1 MKSLKAISV
10 LMVLTMFLILI
21 SGCAPAASTSAP
33 AEEAAVEEAVAEEE
47 EAVQEPVSEEPAKQ
61 LVFGLSNSWIGSEWR
76 SQMLAN
82 FELAA
87 SELGIATEVEH
98 ADTDVPGQ
106 IAQINNLIAKGVDAI
121 IINPADITALQTVI
135 ADAYA
140 QGVVVIIIDA
150 EIPGDDHVNVVINQK
165 EWAAISARWLVDKL
179 GGEGDIV
186 TIEGYLGHPANEY
199 RMEGVAEVLAANPGI
214 HLVGEDTGMW
224 DPATAQ
230 NVAANFIAAN
240 PGLDGIWTQ
249 DGMAEGTLLAV
260 EASGLPY
267 EEWPQVVC
275 EARGSGLRSWAK
287 VLEEHPDFDC
297 IAVINPPG
305 CAYDAVYVAY
315 NMIMGREIDTDK
327 LGGQFGNTLY
337 KPLTVIDKDNL
348 AEWMESIEGKAD
360 GYTLDAF
367 MTPEEIDAWFK

>member
-1 MKSLKAISV
+1 MKRIKAISV
-10 LMVLTMFLILI
+10 LMVLSMIVILI
-21 SGCAPAASTSAP
+21 SGCAPAAPTTAP
-33 AEEAAVEEAVAEEE
+33 AEEAAAEEAVVEEAAPAEE
-47 EAVQEPVSEEPAKQ
+47 VVEEPAKQ
-61 LVFGLSNSWIGSEWR
+61 LVFGLSNAWIGSEWR
-76 SQMLAN
+76 SQMLSN

-87 SELGIATEVEH
+87 EELGIETVAEH

-121 IINPADITALQTVI
+121 IINPADIAALKPVI
-135 ADAYA
+135 TDAES
-140 QGVVVIIIDA
+140 QGIVVIIIDA
-150 EIPGDDHVNVVINQK
+150 EIPGDHVNVVINQS
-165 EWAAISARWLVDKL
+165 EWASISARWLVEKL
-179 GGEGDIV
+179 GGSGDIV
-186 TIEGYLGHPANEY
+186 TIEGYLGHPANEF

-214 HLVGEDTGMW
+214 NLVGEDTGLW

-230 NVAANFIAAN
+230 NVAATFIAAN
-240 PGLDGIWTQ
+240 PGLNGIWTQ

-260 EASGLPY
+260 QASGLPY

-275 EARGSGLRSWAK
+275 EARGSGLRTWNK

-315 NMIMGREIDTDK
+315 NMLMGKEIDADK

-348 AEWMESIEGKAD
+348 GEWMASIEGKAD

-367 MTPEEIDAWFK
+367 MTPDEIASWFK

>member
-1 MKSLKAISV
+1 MKKIRLIGLIVA
-10 LMVLTMFLILI
+10 LTMVVAMLAA
-21 SGCAPAASTSAP
+21 CAPAAPAP
-33 AEEAAVEEAVAEEE
+33 APEAPAA
-47 EAVQEPVSEEPAKQ
+47 EEPAAEEPAAEEPAQKF
-61 LVFGLSNSWIGSEWR
+61 VFGLSNAWIGSEWR

-82 FELAA
+82 FQQACD
-87 SELGIATEVEH
+87 ELGIAYEVEH

-121 IINPADITALQTVI
+121 IINPADIAALKPVMDEAT
-135 ADAYA
+135 A
-140 QGVVVIIIDA
+140 QGIVVIIIDA
-150 EIPGDDHVNVVINQK
+150 EIPGDDHVNVVINQS
-165 EWAAISARWLVDKL
+165 EWAAISARWLVEKL

-214 HLVGEDTGMW
+214 NLVGEDTGQW

-230 NVAANFIAAN
+230 RVAASFIAAN

-260 EASGLPY
+260 EASGLAY

-275 EARGSGLRSWAK
+275 EARGSGLRSWK
-287 VLEEHPDFDC
+287 RVLDEHPDFEC
-297 IAVINPPG
+297 VAVINPPG

-315 NMIMGREIDTDK
+315 NLLMGREIDESK
-327 LGGQFGNTLY
+327 LEGQFGNTLY
-337 KPLTVIDKDNL
+337 KPLTTITNENL
-348 AEWMESIEGKAD
+348 DEWLQEIEGKAD
-360 GYTLDAF
+360 GYTLDKF
-367 MTPEEIDAWFK
+367 MTPEEIDSWFK

>member
-1 MKSLKAISV
+1 MKKIKLISMI
-10 LMVLTMFLILI
+10 MVLIMAIVVLA
-21 SGCAPAASTSAP
+21 GCAPAAPAP
-33 AEEAAVEEAVAEEE
+33 AEAPAAAEPAAEEPVAEE
-47 EAVQEPVSEEPAKQ
+47 PAQK
-61 LVFGLSNSWIGSEWR
+61 LVFGLSNPWIGSEWR

-82 FELAA
+82 FQQACD
-87 SELGIATEVEH
+87 ELGIEYVVEH

-121 IINPADITALQTVI
+121 LINPGDIAALKPVMDEAT
-135 ADAYA
+135 A
-140 QGVVVIIIDA
+140 QGIVVIIIDA
-150 EIPGDDHVNVVINQK
+150 EIPGEDHVNVVINQK
-165 EWAAISARWLVDKL
+165 EWAAISARWLVEKL

-186 TIEGYLGHPANEY
+186 TIEGYLGHPANEF

-214 HLVGEDTGMW
+214 KLVGEDTGQW

-230 NVAANFIAAN
+230 KVAASFIAAN

-275 EARGSGLRSWAK
+275 EARGSGLRSWK
-287 VLEEHPDFDC
+287 RVLDEHPDFEC

-305 CAYDAVYVAY
+305 CAYDAVYVAH
-315 NMIMGREIDTDK
+315 NIIQGKEIDKSK
-327 LGGQFGNTLY
+327 LEGQFGNTLY

-348 AEWMESIEGKAD
+348 DEWLVVLEGKAD
-360 GYTLDAF
+360 GYTLDKF
-367 MTPEEIDAWFK
+367 MTQEEINSWFK

>member
-1 MKSLKAISV
+1 MKRIKAISV
-10 LMVLTMFLILI
+10 LMVLSMIVILI
-21 SGCAPAASTSAP
+21 SGCAPAA
-33 AEEAAVEEAVAEEE
+33 
-47 EAVQEPVSEEPAKQ
+47 EEPAEQ
-61 LVFGLSNSWIGSEWR
+61 LVFGLSNAWIGSEWR

-87 SELGIATEVEH
+87 EELGIETVAEH

-106 IAQINNLIAKGVDAI
+106 IAQINNLIAKGVDAL
-121 IINPADITALQTVI
+121 IINPADIAALKPVI
-135 ADAYA
+135 AEAND
-140 QGVVVIIIDA
+140 QGIVVIIIDA
-150 EIPGDDHVNVVINQK
+150 EIPGDTHVNVVINQS
-165 EWAAISARWLVDKL
+165 EWASISARWLVDKL

-186 TIEGYLGHPANEY
+186 TIEGYLGHPANEF

-214 HLVGEDTGMW
+214 NLVGEDTGLW

-260 EASGLPY
+260 QASGLAY

-275 EARGSGLRSWAK
+275 EARGSGLRTWNK

-315 NMIMGREIDTDK
+315 NMITGKEIDADK

-337 KPLTVIDKDNL
+337 KPLTVIDKDNMGEWL
-348 AEWMESIEGKAD
+348 AGIEDKAD

-367 MTPEEIDAWFK
+367 MTPEEISSWFK

>member
-1 MKSLKAISV
+1 MKTSKLLYV
-10 LMVLTMFLILI
+10 LLTLLVAALVL
-21 SGCAPAASTSAP
+21 SACGGAPAAVEP
-33 AEEAAVEEAVAEEE
+33 AA
-47 EAVQEPVSEEPAKQ
+47 EEPAAEEPAAEEPAAEEPAMEEKTY
-61 LVFGLSNSWIGSEWR
+61 VVGLSNAWIGSEWR

-82 FELAA
+82 FEKAA
-87 SELGIATEVEH
+87 EELGMETVVEH

-121 IINPADITALQTVI
+121 IINPADIAALKPVMDEATS
-135 ADAYA
+135 
-140 QGVVVIIIDA
+140 QGIVVVIIDA

-165 EWAAISARWLVDKL
+165 EWAAISARWLVEKL

-214 HLVGEDTGMW
+214 NLVGEDTGEW

-230 NVAANFIAAN
+230 QVAANFMASN

-260 EASGLPY
+260 LASGLDY
-267 EEWPQVVC
+267 EDWPQVVC
-275 EARGSGLRSWAK
+275 EARGSGLRTWKK
-287 VLEEHPDFDC
+287 VLDEHPDFEC

-315 NMIMGREIDTDK
+315 NLLEGKEIDETK

-337 KPLTVIDKDNL
+337 KPLTVIDSDNL
-348 AEWMESIEGKAD
+348 QEWLDALEGKAD
-360 GYTLDAF
+360 SYTLDALQ
-367 MTPEEIDAWFK
+367 TPEEIEAYFK

>member
-10 LMVLTMFLILI
+10 VMVLSMAILLIA
-21 SGCAPAASTSAP
+21 GCAPQADAPAEAP
-33 AEEAAVEEAVAEEE
+33 AEEAMVEEETTAEEPE
-47 EAVQEPVSEEPAKQ
+47 QK
-61 LVFGLSNSWIGSEWR
+61 LVFGLSNAWIGSEWR
-76 SQMLAN
+76 SQMLTN
-82 FELAA
+82 FEEACA
-87 SELGIATEVEH
+87 ELGIETVVEH

-106 IAQINNLIAKGVDAI
+106 IAQINNLIAKGVDALV
-121 IINPADITALQTVI
+121 INPADIEALKPVI

-140 QGVVVIIIDA
+140 QGIVVIIIDA

-165 EWAAISARWLVDKL
+165 EWASISARWLVEKL

-186 TIEGYLGHPANEY
+186 TIEGFLGHPANEF

-214 HLVGEDTGMW
+214 NLVGEDTGEW

-230 NVAANFIAAN
+230 TVAANFIAAN

-260 EASGLPY
+260 QASGLDY
-267 EEWPQVVC
+267 EDWPQVVC
-275 EARGSGLRSWAK
+275 EARGSGLRSWQK
-287 VLEEHPDFDC
+287 VLDEHDDFEC

-305 CAYDAVYVAY
+305 CAADAVYVAY
-315 NMIMGREIDTDK
+315 NMIMGKEIDPAK
-327 LGGQFGNTLY
+327 MGGQFGNTLY
-337 KPLTVIDKDNL
+337 KPLTVIDTENL
-348 AEWMESIEGKAD
+348 SEWMDSIEGKAD

-367 MTPEEIDAWFK
+367 MTAEEIDGWFK

>member
-1 MKSLKAISV
+1 MKRLKAVSV
-10 LMVLTMFLILI
+10 LMVLSMVVILI
-21 SGCAPAASTSAP
+21 ASCAPAA
-33 AEEAAVEEAVAEEE
+33 VD
-47 EAVQEPVSEEPAKQ
+47 QPAKK
-61 LVFGLSNSWIGSEWR
+61 LVFGLSNAWIGSEWR

-82 FELAA
+82 FLQACE
-87 SELGIATEVEH
+87 ELGIETVVEH

-121 IINPADITALQTVI
+121 LINPADIAALKPVMDEATS
-135 ADAYA
+135 

-165 EWAAISARWLVDKL
+165 EWAAISARWLVEKL

-186 TIEGYLGHPANEY
+186 TIEGFLGHPANEY
-199 RMEGVAEVLAANPGI
+199 RMEGVAEVLASNPGI
-214 HLVGEDTGMW
+214 KLVGEDTGMW

-230 NVAANFIAAN
+230 KVAANFVAAN

-260 EASGLPY
+260 QASGLSY
-267 EEWPQVVC
+267 EDWPQVVC
-275 EARGSGLRSWAK
+275 EARGSGLRSWKK
-287 VLEEHPDFDC
+287 VLDEHPDFEC

-315 NMIMGREIDTDK
+315 NLIMGKEIDKTK

-348 AEWMESIEGKAD
+348 AEWLTETEDKAD

-367 MTPEEIDAWFK
+367 MTSAEINAWFK

>member
-1 MKSLKAISV
+1 MKKTKV
-10 LMVLTMFLILI
+10 LSIVVFLSMAVMMIA
-21 SGCAPAASTSAP
+21 GCAPAAQPPAEAP
-33 AEEAAVEEAVAEEE
+33 AAEEP
-47 EAVQEPVSEEPAKQ
+47 AAAEPAKQ
-61 LVFGLSNSWIGSEWR
+61 LVFGLSNAWIGSEWR

-82 FELAA
+82 FEQACK
-87 SELGIATEVEH
+87 ELGIQTVVEH

-106 IAQINNLIAKGVDAI
+106 IAQINNLIAKGVDAL
-121 IINPADITALQTVI
+121 IINPADIAALKPVI
-135 ADAYA
+135 AEANA
-140 QGVVVIIIDA
+140 QGIVVIIIDA

-165 EWAAISARWLVDKL
+165 EWAAISARWLVEKL

-186 TIEGYLGHPANEY
+186 TIEGYLGHPANEF

-214 HLVGEDTGMW
+214 KLVGEDTGQW

-230 NVAANFIAAN
+230 KVAANFIAAN

-260 EASGLPY
+260 QASGLAY
-267 EEWPQVVC
+267 EDWPQVVC
-275 EARGSGLRSWAK
+275 EARGSGLRSWKK
-287 VLEEHPDFDC
+287 VLDEHPDFDC

-305 CAYDAVYVAY
+305 CAYDAVYVA
-315 NMIMGREIDTDK
+315 NNIIQGKEIDPAK
-327 LGGQFGNTLY
+327 LVGQFGNTLY

-348 AEWMESIEGKAD
+348 AEWLTEIEGKAD

-367 MTPEEIDAWFK
+367 MTPEEINGWFK

>member
-1 MKSLKAISV
+1 MKSTKVIGMLV
-10 LMVLTMFLILI
+10 VLTMAIVVI
-21 SGCAPAASTSAP
+21 AGCAPAAQAPAAEAPKAEEPVAEAP
-33 AEEAAVEEAVAEEE
+33 AEEA
-47 EAVQEPVSEEPAKQ
+47 PAKK
-61 LVFGLSNSWIGSEWR
+61 LVFGLSNAWIGSEWR

-82 FELAA
+82 FQQACE
-87 SELGIATEVEH
+87 ELGIETVVEH

-121 IINPADITALQTVI
+121 IINPADIAALKPVMDEAT
-135 ADAYA
+135 A
-140 QGVVVIIIDA
+140 QGIVVIIIDA

-165 EWAAISARWLVDKL
+165 EWASISARWLVEKL

-214 HLVGEDTGMW
+214 KLVGEDTGQW

-230 NVAANFIAAN
+230 KVAANFIAAN

-260 EASGLPY
+260 QASGLAY
-267 EEWPQVVC
+267 EDWPQVVC
-275 EARGSGLRSWAK
+275 EARGSGLRSWKK
-287 VLEEHPDFDC
+287 VLDEHADFDC

-315 NMIMGREIDTDK
+315 NLLNGKEIDKSK

-348 AEWMESIEGKAD
+348 ADWMKEIDGKAD

-367 MTPEEIDAWFK
+367 MTPEEIAAWFK